1 MVTSEGAYFQLNLK
15 QLQLQ
20 GFYFAN
26 VVTIAI
32 YASKQ
37 QLIRNKSS
45 TSASSYANSLSESHL
60 NGRSVRLFP
69 ACLNMCQSQ
78 CLSGCPLVCPSVW
91 LGVSVTDHKFPF
103 TVRAS
108 YHRWYQTLRP
118 LRPGKYFFVIWRSLC
133 IIIMILSKITIS
145 PPLTFDICAKGN
157 QGNHHH
163 DLYIYIEDK
172 LNVTQ

>member
-1 MVTSEGAYFQLNLK
+1 MRQISCRARLGGYQRRCVFSTKPKTTAITRLLFCKCCHHCY
-15 QLQLQ
+15 
-20 GFYFAN
+20 
-26 VVTIAI
+26 I

-37 QLIRNKSS
+37 QLMFRNKSS

-78 CLSGCPLVCPSVW
+78 CLSGCPFVCPSVW

-108 YHRWYQTLRP
+108 YHR
-118 LRPGKYFFVIWRSLC
+118 
-133 IIIMILSKITIS
+133 
-145 PPLTFDICAKGN
+145 
-157 QGNHHH
+157 
-163 DLYIYIEDK
+163 
-172 LNVTQ
+172 